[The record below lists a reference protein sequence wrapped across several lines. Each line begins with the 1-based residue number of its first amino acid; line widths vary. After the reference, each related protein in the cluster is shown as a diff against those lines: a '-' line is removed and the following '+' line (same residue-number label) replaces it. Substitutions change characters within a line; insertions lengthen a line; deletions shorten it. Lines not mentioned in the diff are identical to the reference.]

1 MTFPPPTVNGDC
13 GTKLQDGKLEALVVV
28 SLDGV
33 LPHQVTTEWDRFYRV
48 SCDTT
53 LKGIG
58 EGSVVVTTIYD
69 AGFVSELSV
78 FPKNLK
84 FAR

>member
-1 MTFPPPTVNGDC
+1 M
-13 GTKLQDGKLEALVVV
+13 VV

-48 SCDTT
+48 SCDISTD
-53 LKGIG
+53 KMMR

-69 AGFVSELSV
+69 AG
-78 FPKNLK
+78 
-84 FAR
+84 